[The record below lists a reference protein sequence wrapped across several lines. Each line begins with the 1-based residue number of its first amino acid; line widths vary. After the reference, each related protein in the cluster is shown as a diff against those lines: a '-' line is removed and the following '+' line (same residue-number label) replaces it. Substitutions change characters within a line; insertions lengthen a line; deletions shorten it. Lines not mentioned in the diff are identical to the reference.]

1 MSNELLRIHDENNN
15 CDLVAVANPMGN
27 FHMSTYAEMQ
37 DGTQKP
43 VDGWYLFSK
52 MIEKLGQGGEQPGSG
67 PMVVDF
73 TLDEQTGTLTGTKTV
88 AEVTA
93 AMKEGI
99 VVAIFSTINSVAPVT
114 KQPLGAA
121 YWLEA
126 GGVCDPG
133 PFWGTIVDTSGV
145 SISPVIGV
153 KDGNWCMA

>member
-52 MIEKLGQGGEQPGSG
+52 MIEKLDRGG

-73 TLDEQTGTLTGTKTV
+73 TLDRQTNTVTGTKTV

-99 VVAIFSTINSVAPVT
+99 VVATFSTINDDDPIT

-121 YWLEA
+121 LWSA
-126 GGVCDPG
+126 GVAFDPG
-133 PFWGTIVDTSGV
+133 PIWVTISTLVDTS
-145 SISPVIGV
+145 IIPVIGV
-153 KDGNWCMA
+153 KSGNWSIDLF